1 MQCILISSRMYSWY
15 TYVSQNYYTDLVWC
29 CRKII
34 YYLDNKF
41 CFYSNIFRIEG
52 KKSIVIGCIL
62 PILIRSPRSAITSF
76 FRMMARL
83 TKFKF
88 LISKW
93 ITNYYCP
100 TISLY
105 TPTFLSIM
113 LHDVLSHLEKN
124 TFGKKCLLK
133 KKCI

>member
-1 MQCILISSRMYSWY
+1 MERAIIICNSFWNHKLEFCQPSR
-15 TYVSQNYYTDLVWC
+15 Q
-29 CRKII
+29 
-34 YYLDNKF
+34 
-41 CFYSNIFRIEG
+41 
-52 KKSIVIGCIL
+52 
-62 PILIRSPRSAITSF
+62 
-76 FRMMARL
+76 ARL
-83 TKFKF
+83 TTFKF
-88 LISKW
+88 LIEKW

-133 KKCI
+133 KKCLKSYKPLIITYTERGEGTTNQLNNTTWNKSGRRLWVGQSNWLLPSPPFRINK